1 MIGTLSDAAPYVGY
15 VYPNETDI
23 PWGILIVIY
32 PYITGLVAG
41 AFTVSTFYHV
51 FGVTRFKP
59 VARFALLTSLS
70 FMIFVPVPLLLHLGR
85 PERAFNVMLTP
96 HLTSAFAAFGFFAS
110 FYVTLVML
118 EIWFAYREDIV
129 VLAQKRKGLLG
140 RFYRVLTLGSYE
152 ISETTRAYDA
162 KWLKALAIIGIV
174 GAHGLHGYVGFV
186 FGSLKS
192 REWWSSDLMP
202 VIFLVSAIISGIAIV
217 IVLYVLTSRFRNTP
231 IDRTCIKGLAYL
243 LWGFLIFTV
252 VLEFL
257 EFANMVYKGREGIDT
272 VMALVAGPL
281 WFSIWVLQVGGSVAA
296 FFILT
301 YVIWRGSQ
309 DRQLVIGVTVSALL
323 ILLAVLAMRWN
334 IVIGGQEL
342 SKTMQ
347 GLLFYTPPIRG
358 REGLL
363 TVATIITL
371 PFGLLW
377 VLTRL
382 FPPWEESREASVVDV
397 KATPRVGGHYD

>member
-1 MIGTLSDAAPYVGY
+1 MEAWFHAAPYTGY
-15 VYPNETDI
+15 VYPNETVI

-41 AFTVSTFYHV
+41 SFTVATFYHV

-70 FMIFVPVPLLLHLGR
+70 FMIFVPLPLLLHLGH

-129 VLAQKRKGLLG
+129 DLAQERKGLPGL
-140 RFYRVLTLGSYE
+140 FYRALTLGSYE

-162 KWLKALAIIGIV
+162 KWLKALAITGIV

-192 REWWSSDLMP
+192 REWWGSDLMP
-202 VIFLVSAIISGIAIV
+202 AIFLASAIVSGISIL
-217 IVLYVLTSRFRNTP
+217 IILYVLWSRFRKAP
-231 IDRTCIKGLAYL
+231 IDGTCMKGLAYM

-257 EFANMVYKGREGIDT
+257 EFASMVYKGKEGIDT
-272 VMALVAGPL
+272 VMDLVAGPL
-281 WFSIWVLQVGGSVAA
+281 WFSLWVVQVGGSLTA
-296 FFILT
+296 FVILT
-301 YVIWRGSQ
+301 YVIWRGTQ
-309 DRQLVIGVTVSALL
+309 GGHLVVGVTVSALL

-334 IVIGGQEL
+334 VVIGGQEL

-347 GLLFYTPPIRG
+347 GLLVYVPPVWG
-358 REGLL
+358 REGVLI
-363 TVATIITL
+363 VAAIFAL

-382 FPPWEESREASVVDV
+382 LPPWVPKQNEIPS
-397 KATPRVGGHYD
+397 T

>member
-1 MIGTLSDAAPYVGY
+1 MEALFHAAPYTGY
-15 VYPNETDI
+15 VYPNETVI

-41 AFTVSTFYHV
+41 SFTVATFYHV

-70 FMIFVPVPLLLHLGR
+70 FMIFVPLPLLLHLGH

-129 VLAQKRKGLLG
+129 AKAQDRKGLLG
-140 RFYRVLTLGSYE
+140 LFYRALTLGSYE

-162 KWLKALAIIGIV
+162 KWLKALAITGIV

-192 REWWSSDLMP
+192 REWWGSDLMP
-202 VIFLVSAIISGIAIV
+202 AIFLASAIVSGISIL
-217 IVLYVLTSRFRNTP
+217 IILYVLWSRFRKAP
-231 IDRTCIKGLAYL
+231 IDGTCMKGLAYM

-257 EFANMVYKGREGIDT
+257 EFASMVYKGKEGIDT
-272 VMALVAGPL
+272 VMDLVAGPL
-281 WFSIWVLQVGGSVAA
+281 WFSLWVVQVGGSLTA
-296 FFILT
+296 FVILT
-301 YVIWRGSQ
+301 YVIWRGTQ
-309 DRQLVIGVTVSALL
+309 GGHLVVGVTVSALL

-334 IVIGGQEL
+334 VVIGGQEL

-347 GLLFYTPPIRG
+347 GLLVYVPPVWG
-358 REGLL
+358 REGVLI
-363 TVATIITL
+363 VAAIFAL

-382 FPPWEESREASVVDV
+382 LPPWVPKQNEIPS
-397 KATPRVGGHYD
+397 T

>member
-1 MIGTLSDAAPYVGY
+1 MEALFQAIPYTGY
-15 VYPNETDI
+15 VYPNETDL
-23 PWGILIVIY
+23 PWSILIVIY

-41 AFTVSTFYHV
+41 SFTVSTFYHV
-51 FGVTRFKP
+51 FGVPRFKP

-70 FMIFVPVPLLLHLGR
+70 FMVFVPLPLLLHLGH

-110 FYVTLVML
+110 IYVTLVML

-129 VLAQKRKGLLG
+129 ALAQERKGLQGL
-140 RFYRVLTLGSYE
+140 FYRILALGSYE

-162 KWLKALAIIGIV
+162 KWLKALAITGIV

-192 REWWSSDLMP
+192 REWWGSDLMP
-202 VIFLVSAIISGIAIV
+202 AIFLVSAIVSGISIL
-217 IVLYVLTSRFRNTP
+217 IVLYVLTSRFRKTR
-231 IDRTCIKGLAYL
+231 IDGTCMKGLAYL
-243 LWGFLIFTV
+243 LWGFLIFAL

-257 EFANMVYKGREGIDT
+257 EFANIVYKGREGVDT

-281 WFSIWVLQVGGSVAA
+281 WYGVWVLQLGGSVAA

-301 YVIWRGSQ
+301 YVIWRSTQ
-309 DRQLVIGVTVSALL
+309 DKYLVVGVTVSALL
-323 ILLAVLAMRWN
+323 ILVAVLAMRWN
-334 IVIGGQEL
+334 VVIGGQEL

-347 GLLFYTPPIRG
+347 GLLYYVPAILG
-358 REGLL
+358 REGVL
-363 TVATIITL
+363 TVATIFAL

-382 FPPWEESREASVVDV
+382 LPPWEPEARH
-397 KATPRVGGHYD
+397 A

>member
-1 MIGTLSDAAPYVGY
+1 MEALFHAAPYTGY

-41 AFTVSTFYHV
+41 SFTVATFYHV

-59 VARFALLTSLS
+59 VARFALLTSLA
-70 FMIFVPVPLLLHLGR
+70 FMIFVPVPLLLHLGH
-85 PERAFNVMLTP
+85 PERALNVLLTP
-96 HLTSAFAAFGFFAS
+96 HFTSAFAAFGFFAA
-110 FYVTLVML
+110 FYVILVML

-129 VLAQKRKGLLG
+129 AWAQDRKGLPGL
-140 RFYRVLTLGSYE
+140 FYRALTLGSYE
-152 ISETTRAYDA
+152 ISATTRVYDA
-162 KWLKALAIIGIV
+162 KWLKALANIGIV
-174 GAHGLHGYVGFV
+174 SAHGLHGYVGFV

-192 REWWSSDLMP
+192 REWWGSDLMP
-202 VIFLVSAIISGIAIV
+202 AIFLVSAIVSGISIL
-217 IVLYVLTSRFRNTP
+217 IVLYVLTSRFRKTP
-231 IDRTCIKGLAYL
+231 IDRSCMKGLAYL
-243 LWGFLIFTV
+243 LWGFLIFAV

-257 EFANMVYKGREGIDT
+257 EFANIVYKGREGVET
-272 VMALVAGPL
+272 VMALIAGPL
-281 WFSIWVLQVGGSVAA
+281 WFSVWWLQVGGSVAA

-301 YVIWRGSQ
+301 YVIWRGTQ

-323 ILLAVLAMRWN
+323 MLVSVLAMRWN
-334 IVIGGQEL
+334 VVIGGQEL

-347 GLLFYTPPIRG
+347 GLLVYVPPILG
-358 REGLL
+358 REGVLA
-363 TVATIITL
+363 VVTIFAL

-382 FPPWEESREASVVDV
+382 LPPWENNQRA
-397 KATPRVGGHYD
+397 

>member
-1 MIGTLSDAAPYVGY
+1 MDALFHAAAYTGY
-15 VYPNETDI
+15 VYPNETDV
-23 PWGILIVIY
+23 PWGVLIVIY

-51 FGVTRFKP
+51 FGVPRFAP

-70 FMIFVPVPLLLHLGR
+70 FMTFVPTPLLLHLGH

-110 FYVTLVML
+110 FYMIVLTIEV
-118 EIWFAYREDIV
+118 WFAYREDIV
-129 VLAQKRKGLLG
+129 ARAQDRKGLPGL
-140 RFYRVLTLGSYE
+140 FYRALTLGSYE

-162 KWLKALAIIGIV
+162 KWLKALAIIGIPA
-174 GAHGLHGYVGFV
+174 AHGLHGYVGFV

-192 REWWSSDLMP
+192 REWWGSDLMP
-202 VIFLVSAIISGIAIV
+202 AIFLASAIVSGIAIV
-217 IVLYVLTSRFRNTP
+217 IVLYVLTSRFRKTP
-231 IDRTCIKGLAYL
+231 IDRTCMQGLAYL

-257 EFANMVYKGREGIDT
+257 EFANIVYKAKEGIDT

-281 WFSIWVLQVGGSVAA
+281 WFSIWVLQVGLGSVTP

-301 YVIWRGSQ
+301 YVIWRGRQ
-309 DRQLVIGVTVSALL
+309 DRHLVAGVTVSALL
-323 ILLAVLAMRWN
+323 ILVAVLAMRWN
-334 IVIGGQEL
+334 VVIGGQEL

-347 GLLFYTPPIRG
+347 GLVYYRPPILG
-358 REGLL
+358 RESLL
-363 TVATIITL
+363 AAATIFAL
-371 PFGLLW
+371 PFGFLW

-382 FPPWEESREASVVDV
+382 LPPWVPTGRYA
-397 KATPRVGGHYD
+397 